1 MDDSIVIILV
11 VLLVCCFCCMFS
23 SSTATLVVQQQKAS
37 TTNDDDVGSDGNAKP
52 LPDWILKQIDPGNT
66 ACQELVD
73 KYGIYPGYSRYYITS
88 GTNQTKYI
96 LNACESQI
104 LWPKQSTP
112 VSNLYTIRSRNSA
125 PGFPYVGLDSTLNVI
140 ANTDGK
146 VFANVQP
153 GPQLCVYKD
162 GTKSYCIAGTP
173 MEGTFS
179 MGFDKYANFCMVDS
193 SNSSNIAWCALPR
206 IDDSSIPTTSYSDA
220 AAFIHSKTQL
230 FNGGGYKEVDSSNR
244 VAVLQS
250 DGKICIY
257 DSLTSP
263 PVWCNK

>member
-1 MDDSIVIILV
+1 MDDSVVMILV
-11 VLLVCCFCCMFS
+11 VLLVVCFCCMFS
-23 SSTATLVVQQQKAS
+23 SSGAAAVTLTPN
-37 TTNDDDVGSDGNAKP
+37 TTEESSSSSGEQKP

-66 ACQELVD
+66 ACQEIVD
-73 KYGIYPGYSRYYITS
+73 KYGIYPGYSRYYITG
-88 GTNQTKYI
+88 GTDKTKYE
-96 LNACESQI
+96 LNACEPQI

-162 GTKSYCIAGTP
+162 GIKSYCIAGTP

-193 SNSSNIAWCALPR
+193 SNTNIVSWCALPR
-206 IDDSSIPTTSYSDA
+206 IDDSSIPTTSYADA

-230 FNGGGYKEVDSSNR
+230 FNGGGYNEVDSSNR